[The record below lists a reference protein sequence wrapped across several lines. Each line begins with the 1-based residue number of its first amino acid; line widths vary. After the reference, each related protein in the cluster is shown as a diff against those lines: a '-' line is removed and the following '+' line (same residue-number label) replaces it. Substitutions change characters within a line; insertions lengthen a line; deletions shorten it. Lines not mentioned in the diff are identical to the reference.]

1 MIRKH
6 SKNAHS
12 QNAHSKNA
20 HPWKMSNP
28 GYLETLERRMSFNWK
43 RAIAMSFGPA
53 AFFFVWP
60 LYNQLVPIFLQA
72 GYPLA
77 GRELLL
83 PGGEALVEGIR
94 GFALGPAIAFFIM
107 TWDNI
112 INIFA
117 QPWIGARSDRTWNRF
132 GRRKPWLM
140 AGVPIAFLGFIF
152 IPLAG
157 TLPAILLAILVFNI
171 GMALFRA
178 PIVSWLADLFPAVQR
193 SKANGVNGLMAGLA
207 VTMSLVGGSLLLE
220 RIGRVAPFLGGG
232 LMMLVVAALAL
243 ILVKEPP
250 PQPVDKVE
258 RSATVRQVLLALW
271 QTEGR
276 APIFLLLTILF
287 RFMVTE
293 SLTAGI
299 SSFAIFSLG
308 LETGEAVRL
317 AALAPLS
324 ILLFSLPAGMI
335 GGRFGRQRTINVAL
349 IGLFLTIAAGYFLVR
364 SPQTLAGFLLL
375 AGLFLT
381 FATVNELPLFYDAI
395 QERDTGANT
404 GIYFVAAQLAA
415 VLGPTLAGIA
425 ITGTG
430 SYRSLL
436 AFAAVCALLGWVTL
450 QRTGI
455 MRK

>member
-1 MIRKH
+1 
-6 SKNAHS
+6 
-12 QNAHSKNA
+12 
-20 HPWKMSNP
+20 
-28 GYLETLERRMSFNWK
+28 MSFNWK
-43 RAIAMSFGPA
+43 RAIAMGFGPA

-60 LYNQLVPIFLQA
+60 LYNQLVPILLQA

-77 GRELLL
+77 DRELLL
-83 PGGEALVEGIR
+83 AGGEALVGGIR
-94 GFALGPAIAFFIM
+94 GFALAPATAFFIM

-140 AGVPIAFLGFIF
+140 AGVPAAFLGFIF

-157 TLPAILLAILVFNI
+157 SLPAILLAILVFNV
-171 GMALFRA
+171 GMALFRT
-178 PIVSWLADLFPAVQR
+178 PVVSWLADLFPAVHR
-193 SKANGVNGLMAGLA
+193 SKANGVNGLLAGLA
-207 VTMSLVGGSLLLE
+207 IVLSLVGGSLLLE
-220 RIGRVAPFLGGG
+220 RFGRVAPFLGGG
-232 LMMLVVAALAL
+232 LMMLAAATLAL

-250 PQPVDKVE
+250 QPVGEVE
-258 RSATVRQVLLALW
+258 RSESIRQVLLALW
-271 QTEGR
+271 QSEGR

-308 LETGEAVRL
+308 LEVGEAVRL
-317 AALAPLS
+317 AALTAVS
-324 ILLFSLPAGMI
+324 ILLFSLPAGLI
-335 GGRFGRQRTINVAL
+335 GERFGRRRTIHVAL

-375 AGLFLT
+375 SGLFLA
-381 FATVNELPLFYDAI
+381 FATINELPLFYDAI

-415 VLGPTLAGIA
+415 VLGPTLAGIS

-436 AFAAVCALLGWVTL
+436 AYAAVCALLGWVTL
-450 QRTGI
+450 QRAGI
-455 MRK
+455 VRK

>member
-1 MIRKH
+1 V
-6 SKNAHS
+6 
-12 QNAHSKNA
+12 
-20 HPWKMSNP
+20 
-28 GYLETLERRMSFNWK
+28 SFNWK

-60 LYNQLVPIFLQA
+60 LYNQLVPILLQA

-77 GRELLL
+77 EQDLLL
-83 PGGEALVEGIR
+83 PGGEALADGIR
-94 GFALGPAIAFFIM
+94 GFALGPATAFFIM

-112 INIFA
+112 INILA

-140 AGVPIAFLGFIF
+140 AGVPVAFLGFIF

-157 TLPAILLAILVFNI
+157 TLPAILLPILVFNS
-171 GMALFRA
+171 GMALFRT
-178 PIVSWLADLFPAVQR
+178 PVVSWLADLFPAVQR

-207 VTMSLVGGSLLLE
+207 ITITLVSGSFLLE
-220 RIGRVAPFLGGG
+220 RFGRVAPFLGGG
-232 LMMLVVAALAL
+232 LLMLAAAALAL

-250 PQPVDKVE
+250 QPAGEAE
-258 RSATVRQVLLALW
+258 RAESIRQVLGALW
-271 QTEGR
+271 RSEGR
-276 APIFLLLTILF
+276 APIFLLLTVLF

-308 LETGEAVRL
+308 LEAGETVRL
-317 AALAPLS
+317 AALTALS
-324 ILLFSLPAGMI
+324 ILLFSLPAGII
-335 GGRFGRQRTINVAL
+335 GGRFGRRRTINVAL

-375 AGLFLT
+375 SGLFLA
-381 FATVNELPLFYDAI
+381 FATINELPLFYDAI
-395 QERDTGANT
+395 QERDIGANT

-415 VLGPTLAGIA
+415 VLGPTLAGMA
-425 ITGTG
+425 ISGTG

-436 AFAAVCALLGWVTL
+436 AFAALCALLGWVTL
-450 QRTGI
+450 QRAGI
-455 MRK
+455 IRK

>member
-1 MIRKH
+1 M
-6 SKNAHS
+6 
-12 QNAHSKNA
+12 
-20 HPWKMSNP
+20 
-28 GYLETLERRMSFNWK
+28 
-43 RAIAMSFGPA
+43 AMSFGPA

-60 LYNQLVPIFLQA
+60 LYNQLVPILLQA

-77 GRELLL
+77 EQELLL
-83 PGGEALVEGIR
+83 PGGEALADGIR
-94 GFALGPAIAFFIM
+94 GFALGPATAFFIM

-140 AGVPIAFLGFIF
+140 AGVPVAFLGFIF

-157 TLPAILLAILVFNI
+157 SLPAILLAILVFNS
-171 GMALFRA
+171 GMALFRT
-178 PIVSWLADLFPAVQR
+178 PVVSWLADLFPAVQR

-207 VTMSLVGGSLLLE
+207 ITLTLVGGSLLLD
-220 RIGRVAPFLGGG
+220 RFGRVAPFLGGG
-232 LMMLVVAALAL
+232 LLMLAAAALAF

-250 PQPVDKVE
+250 QPAGEVE
-258 RSATVRQVLLALW
+258 RSATVHQAVVALW
-271 QTEGR
+271 RSEGR
-276 APIFLLLTILF
+276 APIFLLLTVLF

-293 SLTAGI
+293 SLAAGI

-308 LETGEAVRL
+308 LEAGEAVRL
-317 AALAPLS
+317 AALTALS
-324 ILLFSLPAGMI
+324 ILLFSLPAGVI
-335 GGRFGRQRTINVAL
+335 GGRFGRRRTINVAL

-364 SPQTLAGFLLL
+364 SSQTLAGFLLL

-425 ITGTG
+425 ISGTG

-436 AFAAVCALLGWVTL
+436 AFAALCALLGWVTL
-450 QRTGI
+450 QRAGI
-455 MRK
+455 VRK